1 MFRVLV
7 IDDDFSIRTMLR
19 RALTLEGFE
28 VELASDGISGLS
40 AALKHHPD
48 AVVLDNRMPGLGGLG
63 VLSAF
68 RAEGFH
74 TPTVLLTG
82 DDDPT
87 LVSDAKIAGADFF
100 LRKPVSLAAL
110 MAILHALLDADP
122 ANPPATQ
129 QGSENEFEG

>member
-1 MFRVLV
+1 MYRVLV

-28 VELASDGISGLS
+28 VELASDGVSGLS

-63 VLSAF
+63 VLNAF
-68 RAEGFH
+68 RAEGLS
-74 TPTVLLTG
+74 TPTILLTG

-87 LVSDAKIAGADFF
+87 LVADAKIAGANFF

-110 MAILHALLDADP
+110 MAILHALLEAELT
-122 ANPPATQ
+122 NPKGTRE
-129 QGSENEFEG
+129 GLENELEG

>member
-1 MFRVLV
+1 MSRVLV

-63 VLSAF
+63 VLNAF
-68 RAEGFH
+68 RAEGLH

-87 LVSDAKIAGADFF
+87 LVADAKIAGADFF

-122 ANPPATQ
+122 ANPQAGQ
-129 QGSENEFEG
+129 QGPESEFEG